1 MKYLSVVILGSF
13 LPPCCYTS
21 VTPVEL
27 CAKLSHELKKK
38 KGKQFE
44 VSFPC
49 SDCHPGQCL
58 ALVLDSTPEGV
69 AWECEKEE
77 GLL

>member
-1 MKYLSVVILGSF
+1 MKYLSLVILGSF

-27 CAKLSHELKKK
+27 CAKLSRELKKNMENN
-38 KGKQFE
+38 GYPFE

-49 SDCHPGQCL
+49 SDCHRGS
-58 ALVLDSTPEGV
+58 VLDSTPEGV